1 MPLGLVVVGGVFFST
16 FLTLVLVPVLY
27 TLLARFTKKSQ
38 VSVEQTE
45 EATPKAQ
52 VDAGLAAA
60 AREAG

>member
-1 MPLGLVVVGGVFFST
+1 VVGGVFFST

-45 EATPKAQ
+45 KAAPEAEGA
-52 VDAGLAAA
+52 AGLAAA

>member
-1 MPLGLVVVGGVFFST
+1 VVGGVFFST

-27 TLLARFTKKSQ
+27 TLLARFTKKST

-45 EATPKAQ
+45 EATQ
-52 VDAGLAAA
+52 EVETGAGIPAA